1 LRSSTFSGT
10 EASRVVKNPHEF
22 EEESRRGLVC
32 REFGGAAEDDEFGGD
47 VLVPAGK
54 KKWGDFN

>member
-1 LRSSTFSGT
+1 LRRNQQAAG
-10 EASRVVKNPHEF
+10 
-22 EEESRRGLVC
+22 RRGLVC